1 MLWGGGHADATDAA
15 RLEQFKKI
23 KSAPTYVLAY
33 EEPDCVSGFGSA
45 GMSVSEGVAGW
56 ESLIAPLG
64 KKGSI
69 LGSPSMCS
77 KVLPSFGGSA
87 QFNRDL

>member
-23 KSAPTYVLAY
+23 KSTPTYVLAY
-33 EEPDCVSGFGSA
+33 EEPDCVSGSGSA

-77 KVLPSFGGSA
+77 KVLLSLGGSV
-87 QFNRDL
+87 QFNCDL